1 MEFLD
6 KLDLISSSAFRLILS
21 FCLDARSL
29 TLNVSCKGDQ
39 TCVNLSIIAEKN
51 HASKVSFK
59 RLFALMREELRI
71 RARSCDIQE
80 VVTIERMIQARNV
93 KLDQQRLWGSGSTGA
108 AAAGARLG
116 QLLRGSGRG

>member
-1 MEFLD
+1 
-6 KLDLISSSAFRLILS
+6 
-21 FCLDARSL
+21 
-29 TLNVSCKGDQ
+29 
-39 TCVNLSIIAEKN
+39 
-51 HASKVSFK
+51 
-59 RLFALMREELRI
+59 MREELRI